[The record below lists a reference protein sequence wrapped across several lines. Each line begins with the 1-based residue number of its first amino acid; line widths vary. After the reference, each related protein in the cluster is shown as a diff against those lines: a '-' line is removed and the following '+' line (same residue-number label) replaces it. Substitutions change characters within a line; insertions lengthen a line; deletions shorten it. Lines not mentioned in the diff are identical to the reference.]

1 MGPRRASDLA
11 RLGVQ
16 VAGDLLTLWPR
27 RYQDRTEVRDIALCR
42 PGEPAVLL
50 AQVVDVKSRLLP
62 GRDLMATV
70 TVTDGSGFLEVVFFH
85 ARYLVRQF
93 EPGQTVLLQGRV
105 QKRGARLTMSHPEW
119 ELVMESGPPGIV
131 PVYPLAGD
139 LKQRWMRQLMA
150 DVIPDLAVQE
160 RDALPEW
167 VRERLGLPSRLWALQ
182 QVHAPLTLEDRE
194 RARARLVMDEVLV
207 IALGVQWLRQ
217 RETGDLPG
225 QSLMPD
231 GPLARTLLQNL
242 PFQLTEG
249 QRTAWQEIARDLAAP
264 RPMARL
270 LQGDVGSGKTV
281 VAALA
286 CLAAVD
292 AGAQAAF
299 MAPTELLAD
308 QQALVLEQWYR
319 PMGVRVARLTA
330 DDGRDTRDRLTS
342 HEVDV
347 VVGTQALIQDAVSFR
362 RLALVVV
369 DEQHR
374 FGVRQRSR
382 LGAKGQY
389 PDILVMTATPIPRT
403 LALTVYGDLEVSM
416 INGLPPGRK
425 PIATRRVGKSERR
438 AVYQE
443 VMAAVRRGEQAYVV
457 CPFVEESD
465 VVTTKNA
472 TTLYEGMQKVSGWR
486 VGLLHGR
493 MPRALKE
500 QTMERF
506 RAREIDVL
514 VSTTIIEVGVD
525 VPNATMMVIE
535 DADRFGLAQLHQLRG
550 RVGRGPV
557 EAQCIL
563 IADPG
568 NELAEAR
575 LDALVRTEN
584 GFELAEA
591 DLAIRGPGEVL
602 GLRQHG
608 LAGFQLADPLKDF
621 EALVTARGLAQEI
634 LAADPDL
641 NQAEHWDLKQSV
653 LQALGQLLPGSVL
666 H

>member
-1 MGPRRASDLA
+1 MA

-42 PGEPAVLL
+42 AGESAVVL
-50 AQVVDVKSRLLP
+50 AQVVDVKARPLP

-70 TVTDGSGFLEVVFFH
+70 TVTDGSGFLDVAFFH
-85 ARYLVRQF
+85 ARYLIRQF
-93 EPGQTVLLQGRV
+93 IPGQTVMLQGRV
-105 QKRGARLTMSHPEW
+105 QRRGARLTMSHPEW
-119 ELVMESGPPGIV
+119 ELVTSDGPAGIV

-139 LKQRWMRQLMA
+139 LKQRWVRQLMGE
-150 DVIPDLAVQE
+150 VLPGLAVQE
-160 RDALPEW
+160 RDALPGW
-167 VRERLGLPSRLWALQ
+167 VQERLGLPPRIWALQ
-182 QVHAPLTLEDRE
+182 TIHAPPTQEDRE

-217 RETGDLPG
+217 RERGDLPG
-225 QSLMPD
+225 QPLWPD
-231 GPLARTLLQNL
+231 GPLAQKLLQRL
-242 PFQLTEG
+242 PFRLTAG
-249 QRTAWQEIARDLAAP
+249 QQKAWHEIAHDLAEP

-308 QQALVLEQWYR
+308 QQALVLEEWYG
-319 PMGVRVARLTA
+319 PLGVRVARLTA
-330 DDGRDTRDRLTS
+330 DDGPDTRSRLTS

-362 RLALVVV
+362 HLALVVV

-389 PDILVMTATPIPRT
+389 PHSLVMTATPIPRT
-403 LALTVYGDLEVSM
+403 LALTVYGDLDVSM
-416 INGLPPGRK
+416 IEGLPPGRK
-425 PIATRRVGKSERR
+425 PIVTRRVAKSERR
-438 AVYQE
+438 LVYQE

-465 VVTTKNA
+465 AVTAKNA
-472 TTLYEGMQKVSGWR
+472 TALYEGMQKVPGWR
-486 VGLLHGR
+486 VALLHGR
-493 MPRALKE
+493 MPRAVKE

-506 RAREIDVL
+506 RRRAIDVL

-550 RVGRGPV
+550 RVGRGAV
-557 EAQCIL
+557 AAQCIL

-568 NELAEAR
+568 GDEAEAR
-575 LDALVRTEN
+575 LNALVTTEN

-608 LAGFQLADPLKDF
+608 LAGFQLADPLKDLA
-621 EALVTARGLAQEI
+621 ALVTARELAREI
-634 LAADPDL
+634 LAQDPEL
-641 NQAEHWDLKQSV
+641 NRAEHWDLKQAV